1 MRQLAAF
8 RKALVG
14 AVTEDDI
21 RAVTA
26 ELLRRARDGDVLAM
40 RLLFAYVIGRP
51 TDAVD
56 PDTLDQQEWDLYR
69 KHPARGQDVI
79 DLMQT
84 LPPHLA
90 CFLVRTTVPYVGQ
103 PLADGLREQFEA
115 ERAGA
120 DRAGGPAVEE
130 LLRRRSRACVLRPAI
145 PTGTLPAADAN
156 LAEPHTP
163 AGLFHAPKPLCR
175 QALRYQSSVGTA
187 LAIPLPDIVLPE
199 FRGVRDESKATR

>member
-1 MRQLAAF
+1 MQAVSSPQDTPRPRRTRRNRPSVNGANGAHAAQPGAPSANGDNGRDARGRFTKGNPGGPGNPFNRQLAAL
-8 RKALVG
+8 RKALV
-14 AVTEDDI
+14 ATVTEDDI

-26 ELLRRARDGDVLAM
+26 ELLRRARDGDVLAI

-84 LPPHLA
+84 LPPQMA

-103 PLADGLREQFEA
+103 ALADGLREQFEA
-115 ERAGA
+115 ERAAA
-120 DRAGGPAVEE
+120 DRAGDPAVEE
-130 LLRRRSRACVLRPAI
+130 LL
-145 PTGTLPAADAN
+145 G
-156 LAEPHTP
+156 
-163 AGLFHAPKPLCR
+163 
-175 QALRYQSSVGTA
+175 
-187 LAIPLPDIVLPE
+187 
-199 FRGVRDESKATR
+199 